1 MQEVPKRIK
10 RLVREWA
17 GIAHDRDLRKALSEL
32 RVQFNRWDRG
42 EIDSF
47 ELNELVHRFHQDT
60 AREIWK
66 RYATTHLEPAVASAV
81 AAGVLRK
88 EELPS
93 ELLSHIAG
101 LIEFYQHD
109 ISADKSDGTNS
120 GADRR
125 RVSTPRRESR
135 FERRTARPV
144 VKCIS
149 DGLHQ
154 AAS

>member
-1 MQEVPKRIK
+1 MMQEVPKRIK

-17 GIAHDRDLRKALSEL
+17 GVAHDRDLRNALREL
-32 RVQFNRWDRG
+32 RMQFDRWDRG

-60 AREIWK
+60 SREIWK

-93 ELLSHIAG
+93 ELLQHIDG
-101 LIEFYQHD
+101 LIEFYEHD
-109 ISADKSDGTNS
+109 PS
-120 GADRR
+120 
-125 RVSTPRRESR
+125 VS
-135 FERRTARPV
+135 
-144 VKCIS
+144 
-149 DGLHQ
+149 
-154 AAS
+154 